1 MNKAGPAENTLTP
14 RMRECLEWA
23 SGVGEFSMWPI
34 AMAQIMR
41 RARLA
46 GYVEATGRAEPGVMG
61 LQLYRLSA
69 AGRAAPMSGGGLEPV
84 AEPSGLLRQP
94 GPVLRG
100 RGDPAPA
107 PQPPPPPL

>member
-23 SGVGEFSMWPI
+23 SGVGEFSIWPI

-61 LQLYRLSA
+61 LQLYRISA
-69 AGRAAPMSGGGLEPV
+69 TGQTVLAAS
-84 AEPSGLLRQP
+84 
-94 GPVLRG
+94 RG
-100 RGDPAPA
+100 
-107 PQPPPPPL
+107 